1 MKESKKQI
9 QQLSEAHR
17 AVHSAVSGINAM
29 QDLLALKEQTGES
42 SKLICVPS
50 KRFSRVP
57 LTEG

>member
-29 QDLLALKEQTGES
+29 QDLLALKEQTEES
-42 SKLICVPS
+42 SKLIYVP
-50 KRFSRVP
+50 
-57 LTEG
+57 